1 MHQVRWHGVPGDV
14 TWGGRD
20 PTAEEAA
27 AAWRRSCLEGH
38 AGDLREHL
46 FRVYLPF
53 DHVGVDVHVHA
64 CILAQLE
71 QGSNVV
77 FGQPQVSA

>member
-1 MHQVRWHGVPGDV
+1 M
-14 TWGGRD
+14 
-20 PTAEEAA
+20 
-27 AAWRRSCLEGH
+27 AWERSCLKGH
-38 AGDLREHL
+38 AGDLRKHL
-46 FRVYLPF
+46 FSVYLPF

-77 FGQPQVSA
+77 LGQPQVSVRDKGQRGQLRVESL